1 MVARIHHRKEGV
13 EYVLQYKS
21 RTDSIELRKNRY
33 TLIGG
38 IPNYFRHE
46 WGTYVRE
53 MDFFKRAVLHHRPTS
68 GLWPHRKLSDAEKD
82 ALHEFEKIAGVNLL
96 LTPESIQR
104 HRQSLTQGAAN
115 AFSEAARSFRE
126 TARTLQGLD
135 MNPLLS
141 FANRIMDSQRRL
153 IERRLADSMV
163 TNFVVTPDMLAFP
176 SRYADGDAVAQ
187 EENESNT
194 SIRQRLR
201 REMAERL
208 LDPPD
213 PPPTNAPPIAEETPS
228 VNTEGMT
235 EEEIQECQEFIQ
247 RLQNGESIPATEFPL
262 RDSNPDTETPQN
274 AEAAFDAFMK
284 EIDEVLESDES
295 DAETVRGAPSHYPEI
310 SAERM
315 QSLWK
320 QARQEDSDQ

>member
-21 RTDSIELRKNRY
+21 RTDTIELRKNRY

-53 MDFFKRAVLHHRPTS
+53 MDFFKRAVLHHRPAS
-68 GLWPHRKLSDAEKD
+68 GFWPHRKLSDAEKD

-126 TARTLQGLD
+126 TTRTLQGLNL
-135 MNPLLS
+135 NPLLS
-141 FANRIMDSQRRL
+141 FANRIMDSQRQL
-153 IERRLADSMV
+153 IERRLV
-163 TNFVVTPDMLAFP
+163 
-176 SRYADGDAVAQ
+176 
-187 EENESNT
+187 ENLLPT
-194 SIRQRLR
+194 SDLEQRLSEPLNAAVQTDNNT
-201 REMAERL
+201 EM
-208 LDPPD
+208 
-213 PPPTNAPPIAEETPS
+213 
-228 VNTEGMT
+228 NTEGLT
-235 EEEIQECQEFIQ
+235 EEQIQENLEFIA
-247 RLQNGESIPATEFPL
+247 RLQSGESIPATEFPL
-262 RDSNPDTETPQN
+262 QDRNREEQN
-274 AEAAFDAFMK
+274 HENEEAAFDAFMK
-284 EIDEVLESDES
+284 EIDEVLESDDS
-295 DAETVRGAPSHYPEI
+295 DDETVRGAPSHYPEI